1 MGSGSKNQ
9 TSTVRQE
16 IPPEMK
22 PFLFGNQGIMPAAAA
37 LYNKG
42 FNLPDR
48 QVAGLTPY
56 QNSAAQ
62 LGTAGIGGYMPAL
75 AAGSQSLGT
84 GIGAA
89 TNALGIVPQTL
100 SNASQFQMGSAMTGA
115 GATQG
120 YDPNSY
126 KSYMNPYMDE
136 VVQKSLSDIGRQGQ
150 IQANDIRAQA
160 VGQNAFG
167 GSRQAVAERELGR
180 NVLGQQASTATQ
192 LRASGYEGA
201 QAQAQKN
208 FQDQQMRQGN
218 YATMLGN
225 LGTSYG
231 QLGVQ
236 GANTMG
242 GISSILGNLG
252 TSMGNLGQ
260 LGQSLS
266 NVDLNTLMNIGS
278 MYQTQQQGVLDA
290 DYQNQYQR
298 QMAPWQLLGNYQNV
312 VQGMPMMPAGSS
324 TTTTP
329 GPSTASQIAGLGM
342 GIGGL
347 YQSGMFGG
355 GAAT

>member
-1 MGSGSKNQ
+1 MGSSGNQ
-9 TSTVRQE
+9 TSTVKQE

-22 PFLFGNQGIMPAAAA
+22 PYLFGSQGVMPLASA
-37 LYNKG
+37 LYNQG
-42 FNLPDR
+42 LDLPDY

-56 QNSAAQ
+56 QNAAAQ

-75 AAGSQSLGT
+75 AAGSRSMNT

-89 TNALGIVPQTL
+89 TNALGMVPQAL
-100 SNASQFQMGSAMTGA
+100 GNANQFQMGSAMTGA

-126 KSYMNPYMDE
+126 QNYMNPYMEE

-150 IQANDIRAQA
+150 IQANDLRAQA

-180 NVLGQQASTATQ
+180 NILGQQASTATQ
-192 LRASGYEGA
+192 LRASGYQGA
-201 QAQAQKN
+201 QEQAQKN

-218 YATMLGN
+218 YATLLGN

-231 QLGVQ
+231 QLGMQ
-236 GANTMG
+236 GVGAMQGLAGT
-242 GISSILGNLG
+242 LGNLG
-252 TSMGNLGQ
+252 TAMGGLGQ
-260 LGQSLS
+260 LGQNLG
-266 NVDLNTLMNIGS
+266 NADLNTLMGIGS

-290 DYQNQYQR
+290 NRQNLYQQ

-324 TTTTP
+324 TTSAP
-329 GPSTASQIAGLGM
+329 GPSAASQIAGLGM

-347 YQSGMFGG
+347 YQAGMFGG